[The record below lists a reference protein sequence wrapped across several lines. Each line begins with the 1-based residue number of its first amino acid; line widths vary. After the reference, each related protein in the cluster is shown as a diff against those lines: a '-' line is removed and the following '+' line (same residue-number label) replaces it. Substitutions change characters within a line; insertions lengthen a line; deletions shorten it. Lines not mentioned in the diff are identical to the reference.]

1 MTNSL
6 SVPQLPQLPSQGDL
20 LTPHPT
26 TTLDTLVK
34 SLENLSLT
42 DLRSKVTEL
51 IGLNDMLRR
60 TLIAER
66 KLNGSL
72 YEKLQVL
79 QSAVA
84 QVADFSDIQ
93 TQCIELQVLYKDMK
107 NVNVSMGAGGDV
119 QLMSK
124 QAGDFLANLAR
135 NDIAKVRDHVCF
147 YPS

>member
-20 LTPHPT
+20 LTTNT
-26 TTLDTLVK
+26 TASVETLVK
-34 SLENLSLT
+34 SLDNLSVI
-42 DLRSKVTEL
+42 DLKSKVSEL

-60 TLIAER
+60 TLLAER

-72 YEKLQVL
+72 YEKLQTL

-93 TQCIELQVLYKDMK
+93 TQCLELQVLYKDLK
-107 NVNVSMGAGGDV
+107 NVSLGAAGDV
-119 QLMSK
+119 QLMSR
-124 QAGDFLANLAR
+124 QAGDFLAHLAR
-135 NDIAKVRDHVCF
+135 NDIARVCF
-147 YPS
+147 